1 MPSNPFQLPVAPR
14 FLCLLM
20 LPLILTG
27 CSGKSNDLPDLAEVT
42 GQVTL
47 DGKPLSDAIIDFYS
61 QGAQQKK
68 QARTSTAA
76 TDEEGK
82 YSLMYNNDTAGA
94 ILGDHLVR
102 ISKTEGGAEVA
113 GPEMLPK
120 KYNENTTLKAT
131 VAKDSPNTINFE
143 LTSK

>member
-1 MPSNPFQLPVAPR
+1 MFSIQFQFPVVYR
-14 FLCLLM
+14 LICLLM
-20 LPLILTG
+20 LSLILTG
-27 CSGKSNDLPDLAEVT
+27 CSGKSDDLPDLAEVT

-47 DGKPLSDAIIDFYS
+47 DGKPVPDAIIDFYP

-68 QARTSTAA
+68 QSRASTAA

-94 ILGDHLVR
+94 ILGDHIVR

-113 GPEMLPK
+113 GPEMLPE
-120 KYNENTTLKAT
+120 KYNETTTLKAT
-131 VAKDSPNTINFE
+131 VTKDGPNTINFE
-143 LTSK
+143 LKSK

>member
-1 MPSNPFQLPVAPR
+1 MPSIPFQFPFVSR
-14 FLCLLM
+14 YLCLLM
-20 LPLILTG
+20 LSLILAG
-27 CSGKSNDLPDLAEVT
+27 CSGKSDDLPELAEVT

-47 DGKPLSDAIIDFYS
+47 DGNPLPDAIIDFYP

-68 QARTSTAA
+68 QSRASTAA
-76 TDEEGK
+76 TDGEGK
-82 YSLMYNNDTAGA
+82 YSLMYNNNTAGA

-120 KYNENTTLKAT
+120 KYNETSTLKAT
-131 VAKDSPNTINFE
+131 VTKDGPNTINFE

>member
-14 FLCLLM
+14 FFCLLM

-47 DGKPLSDAIIDFYS
+47 DGKPLPDAIIDFYP

-68 QARTSTAA
+68 QARASTAA

-94 ILGDHLVR
+94 ILGDHMVR
-102 ISKTEGGAEVA
+102 ISKPDGGAEVA

-120 KYNENTTLKAT
+120 RYNENTTLKAT
-131 VAKDSPNTINFE
+131 VAKDGPNTINFE

>member
-1 MPSNPFQLPVAPR
+1 ML
-14 FLCLLM
+14 LC
-20 LPLILTG
+20 ILSG

-47 DGKPLSDAIIDFYS
+47 DGNPLPDAIIDFYP
-61 QGAQQKK
+61 QGAQEKK
-68 QARTSTAA
+68 QSRASTAA

-82 YSLMYNNDTAGA
+82 YSLMYNNNTAGA
-94 ILGDHLVR
+94 ILGDHMVR

-131 VAKDSPNTINFE
+131 VTKDGPNTINFE
-143 LTSK
+143 LKSK

>member
-1 MPSNPFQLPVAPR
+1 MPSIPFQFPFVSR
-14 FLCLLM
+14 YHCLLM
-20 LPLILTG
+20 LSLILAG
-27 CSGKSNDLPDLAEVT
+27 CSGKSDNLPELAEVT

-47 DGKPLSDAIIDFYS
+47 DGNPLPDAIIDFYP
-61 QGAQQKK
+61 QGTQQKK
-68 QARTSTAA
+68 QSRASTAA
-76 TDEEGK
+76 TDGEGK
-82 YSLMYNNDTAGA
+82 YSLMYNNNTAGA

-120 KYNENTTLKAT
+120 KYNETSTLKAT
-131 VAKDSPNTINFE
+131 VTKDGPNTINFE

>member
-1 MPSNPFQLPVAPR
+1 MLSIPIQFPVVCR

-20 LPLILTG
+20 LPFILAG
-27 CSGKSNDLPDLAEVT
+27 CSGKSNDLPALAEVT

-47 DGKPLSDAIIDFYS
+47 DGNPLPGAIIDFYP
-61 QGAQQKK
+61 QGAVEKK
-68 QARTSTAA
+68 QSRASSAA
-76 TDEEGK
+76 TDSEGK

-94 ILGDHLVR
+94 ILGDHMVR

-120 KYNENTTLKAT
+120 KYNENTTLTAT
-131 VAKDSPNTINFE
+131 VTKDGPNTIDFE
-143 LTSK
+143 LKSK